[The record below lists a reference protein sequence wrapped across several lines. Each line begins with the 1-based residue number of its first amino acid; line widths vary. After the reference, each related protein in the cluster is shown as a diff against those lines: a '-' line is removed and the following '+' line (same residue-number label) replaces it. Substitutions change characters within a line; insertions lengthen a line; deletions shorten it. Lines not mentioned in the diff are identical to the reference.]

1 MSEEH
6 PSGNDEPEV
15 FLKRVM
21 GEIDDEVRRRRA
33 AGDFPPSFE
42 RRLDLLFARFTPVGA
57 NEGHFAETLKLADRS
72 AYVDIEVPVRSD
84 MPGVGLVKRVLR
96 KLMAWYLNYVV
107 QQITHFTSATMRVL
121 HMVDER
127 LVALEQESEARRPVP
142 LEDEDR
148 PVVSADVGPW
158 TGLVVDAMEKV
169 EGRILH
175 TECNDG
181 AVVRALAEAGRDVY
195 GVDPRAHLL
204 DLAAAAGLDVRREDP
219 LEHLRAVADLALGGL
234 VLSGCVDCL
243 PVRFQRELAQL
254 AEAKL
259 GPGGVLV
266 LLGSSPNWWSRS
278 ASVIETDLAPGRPLH
293 PDTWSHLLDHH
304 GFGSVKVSWGQAGS
318 GLDPVPGSGPATEAI
333 NANLERLNDTLF
345 GPAGYAMVAVRGS

>member
-1 MSEEH
+1 MS
-6 PSGNDEPEV
+6 SGETMNEEPEV

-42 RRLDLLFARFTPVGA
+42 RRLDLLFSRFTPVGA

-84 MPGVGLVKRVLR
+84 MPGVGLVKRILR

-127 LVALEQESEARRPVP
+127 LDTLEKESEARRPAP
-142 LEDEDR
+142 LEDEDLST
-148 PVVSADVGPW
+148 VAVDVSAW
-158 TGLVVDAMEKV
+158 TELVLEAMEKV

-175 TECNDG
+175 TECGDG
-181 AVVRALAEAGRDVY
+181 VVVGALSAAGRDVY

-204 DLAAAAGLDVRREDP
+204 DTAAAAGLDVRREDP
-219 LEHLRAVADLALGGL
+219 LEHLRAVSDLALGGL
-234 VLSGCVDCL
+234 VLSGCVDRL
-243 PVRFQRELAQL
+243 PVRFQRELAEL
-254 AEAKL
+254 AGAKL
-259 GPGGVLV
+259 NPGGTLV
-266 LLGSSPNWWSRS
+266 IVAASPNWWARS
-278 ASVIETDLAPGRPLH
+278 APVVETDLAPGRPLH
-293 PDTWSHLLDHH
+293 PDTWCHLLEQH
-304 GFGSVKVSWGQAGS
+304 GFGSLRVV
-318 GLDPVPGSGPATEAI
+318 SGPAEGGLQTVPGADPAAQAI
-333 NANLERLNDTLF
+333 NSNLERLNETLF
-345 GPAGYAMVAVRGS
+345 GPTTFAVVGIRGS